1 MSDTARRITNARSR
15 PSSRCR
21 GAVRPQPETMEQE
34 ALVVQ
39 GRVGRQE
46 QRRQIGRDGQVLTRC
61 QAAGSR
67 LLWHGRGAW
76 RPGEL
81 VVIDNA
87 TGEVAAR
94 HKAPGATF
102 LNDVTAAEDGR
113 VFVSDMMQNQIWK
126 VDGDQFEMWLQDEA
140 LENPRVCS
148 PSRVVWWSPPGASR
162 KGTSRPMCPATSGG
176 RLPEQGDHE
185 HRAR

>member
-1 MSDTARRITNARSR
+1 M
-15 PSSRCR
+15 
-21 GAVRPQPETMEQE
+21 
-34 ALVVQ
+34 
-39 GRVGRQE
+39 
-46 QRRQIGRDGQVLTRC
+46 
-61 QAAGSR
+61 
-67 LLWHGRGAW
+67 
-76 RPGEL
+76 
-81 VVIDNA
+81 IDSA

-148 PSRVVWWSPPGASR
+148 PSRVVWWSPPGAS
-162 KGTSRPMCPATSGG
+162 
-176 RLPEQGDHE
+176 
-185 HRAR
+185 